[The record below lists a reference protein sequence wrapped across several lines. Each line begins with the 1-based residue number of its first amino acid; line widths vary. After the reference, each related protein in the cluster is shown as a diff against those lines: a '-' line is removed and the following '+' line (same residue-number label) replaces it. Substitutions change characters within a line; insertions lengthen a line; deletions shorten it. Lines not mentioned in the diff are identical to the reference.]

1 LGVALLML
9 FALVAG
15 AGTALSPCVLPILP
29 ALLSAGATGGRR
41 RPLGI
46 VLGLAVTFTIT
57 IAGLAEVVDGVGL
70 GDGTLRS
77 LAVVVLLGFG
87 LLLLAPPLADR
98 VEAALSRL
106 VRAGPRSGGDGFV
119 SGLGVGAALG
129 FVYAPCAGPI
139 LAAVISVSAAS
150 GDTVAVAVAYAAG
163 SAVALFVFCLGGRRV
178 LTRIRGPHVQR
189 AMGAIL
195 VATAL
200 AVLVDADLRF
210 QTAIADELPAVLV
223 NPTGSLER
231 SDAVER
237 RLADL
242 RGPARFATGD
252 AGLPRLGAA
261 PEFEGVTRWV
271 NSRPLTLASLRGKVV
286 LIDFWTYTC
295 INCIRTLPYLRAW
308 DERYRDRGLTIVG
321 VHTPEFAFEKDTGN
335 VRDAVKR
342 SGLRYAVAQDNDYA
356 TWNAWG
362 NRYWPAKYLIDA
374 TGQVRDT
381 HFGEGDYD
389 VTEQAIR
396 ALLEEAGGGELGDR
410 AGRQPGEVAGQATP
424 ETYLGAARAERWLRP
439 PQPGVHAYPGADGAL
454 PQDTFALGGTWK
466 VDAESAE
473 AVRGSTLKAHVTGK
487 SVYLVLGSRGNRPRQ
502 VTVRL
507 DGEPYRRVTVRRQ
520 RLYTLVSLPR
530 TEEHELALEFEPGV
544 SGFAFT
550 FG

>member
-1 LGVALLML
+1 VALLLL
-9 FALVAG
+9 FAFVAG
-15 AGTALSPCVLPILP
+15 AGTAVSPCVLPILP

-46 VLGLAVTFTIT
+46 VLGLALTFTIT
-57 IAGLAEVVDGVGL
+57 IAGLAELVDGVGL

-77 LAVVVLLGFG
+77 LAVLVLLGFG
-87 LLLLAPPLADR
+87 LLLLAPPIADR
-98 VEAALSRL
+98 LEAALSRL
-106 VRAGPRSGGDGFV
+106 VRFGPRSRGDGFV

-150 GDTVAVAVAYAAG
+150 GDSVAVALAYAAG
-163 SAVALFVFCLGGRRV
+163 SAVALFVLCLGGRTVLNRV
-178 LTRIRGPHVQR
+178 RGPHVQR
-189 AMGAIL
+189 AMGVVL

-200 AVLVDADLRF
+200 AVFVDADVRF
-210 QTAIADELPAVLV
+210 QTAIADELPGVLV

-231 SDAVER
+231 SDAVES
-237 RLADL
+237 RLADM
-242 RGPARFATGD
+242 RGPARFASED
-252 AGLPRLGAA
+252 AGLPELGSA
-261 PEFEGVTRWV
+261 PEFERVTRWH
-271 NSRPLTLASLRGKVV
+271 NSPPLTLAGLRGKVV

-308 DERYRDRGLTIVG
+308 DERYRDRGLVIVG
-321 VHTPEFAFEKDTGN
+321 VHTPEFAFEKDAGN
-335 VRDAVKR
+335 VSDAIA
-342 SGLRYAVAQDNDYA
+342 STGLRYPIAQDNDYG

-374 TGQVRDT
+374 TGQVRYT

-396 ALLEEAGGGELGDR
+396 SLLAEAGGGDLGER
-410 AGRQPGEVAGQATP
+410 AGPQPGEVPDRATP
-424 ETYLGAARAERWLRP
+424 ETYLGAARAERWLEP
-439 PQPGVHAYPGADGAL
+439 PRPGVHTYAGAHRSPPPDH
-454 PQDTFALGGTWK
+454 FALGGTWK
-466 VDAESAE
+466 VDPESAE
-473 AVRGSTLKAHVTGK
+473 AVRGATLKARVTGK
-487 SVYLVLGSRGNRPRQ
+487 SVYLVLGSRGSRPRD

-520 RLYTLVSLPR
+520 RLYTLVRLPR
-530 TEEHELALEFEPGV
+530 TEEHELALEFEPGI